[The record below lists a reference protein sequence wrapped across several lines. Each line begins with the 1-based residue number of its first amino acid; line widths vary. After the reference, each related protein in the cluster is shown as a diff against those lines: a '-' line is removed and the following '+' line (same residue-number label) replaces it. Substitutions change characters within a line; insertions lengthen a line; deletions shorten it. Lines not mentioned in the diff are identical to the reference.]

1 MEIVINSSPLIF
13 LEGIGRLTVLNNLF
27 SKVHIPCA
35 VLEEVKGLDLNHI
48 SYSQIYISNKQL
60 AMGLLGGLH
69 LGEVEVMVGA
79 IENSV
84 QYVVLD
90 DNAARNKAKQLGL
103 TVTGT
108 LGVLL
113 RARNI
118 GIISDLKQE
127 IAKLRANGM
136 YLTDDLVRKIL
147 T

>member
-13 LEGIGRLTVLNNLF
+13 LEGIGKLPILNSLF

-35 VLEEVKGLDLNHI
+35 VLEEVKGLNLNHI

-60 AMGLLGGLH
+60 AMGLLGSLH

-79 IENSV
+79 IENGI
-84 QYVVLD
+84 QNVVLD
-90 DNAARNKAKQLGL
+90 DNTARNKAKQLGL
-103 TVTGT
+103 VVTGT

-113 RARNI
+113 KARNTGFI
-118 GIISDLKQE
+118 FDLEQE

-136 YLTDDLVRKIL
+136 YITDELVRKIL